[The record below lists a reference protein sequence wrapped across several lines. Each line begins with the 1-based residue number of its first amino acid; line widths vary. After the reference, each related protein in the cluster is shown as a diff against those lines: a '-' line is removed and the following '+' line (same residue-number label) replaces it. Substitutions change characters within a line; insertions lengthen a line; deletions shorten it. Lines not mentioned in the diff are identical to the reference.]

1 MIKFTILSSGYAQQG
16 SIPTDASRDLQKLAG
31 SVRQIQMNL
40 EGISQMSLS
49 PRREKK
55 TENVFQD
62 SDKTPKNRSVSL
74 SGVGVTPPVRDSG
87 PGTVVKVGSGQQ
99 QQQHHHQYHEQQQQ
113 KQTQESATRSK
124 FDQV

>member
-74 SGVGVTPPVRDSG
+74 SGFDVTPPVRDSG
-87 PGTVVKVGSGQQ
+87 PGTVVKVVSGQQ